1 MVNLGVTRNYIYL
14 EFIKKLGLLGKIKV
28 IPKLIIDLNRE
39 NLGTLI
45 IITKLGLVLIVI
57 LGYIKY
63 LNFNIILIG

>member
-1 MVNLGVTRNYIYL
+1 MVDLGVTRNYIHL

-28 IPKLIIDLNRE
+28 ISKLIIGLNRE

-45 IITKLGLVLIVI
+45 IITKLGPVLIVI

>member
-45 IITKLGLVLIVI
+45 IIIKLELVLIVI